1 MPPNIVKLLRNSVDT
16 SIVRHSPDDHVGGG
30 ARAEP
35 AGVGATET
43 AGTPGSV
50 EHLAQVTNLPSW

>member
-30 ARAEP
+30 AGAEP

-43 AGTPGSV
+43 ARTPGSV